1 MFSQRLAMTSQHLFY
16 PLRSVIRCVAKAHLA
31 VTPEAYEADLV
42 WDEVL
47 FTELTSTFLQPAVQ
61 PLLATPYES
70 RNEAALVER
79 QLAQSLVNAYRH
91 ILQQRQDTRVQQ
103 LNALL

>member
-1 MFSQRLAMTSQHLFY
+1 MASQNLFY
-16 PLRSVIRCVAKAHLA
+16 PLRSVIRCVAKAHLT

-42 WDEVL
+42 WDEAL

-61 PLLATPYES
+61 PLLAAPCES
-70 RNEAALVER
+70 RDEAALIEG
-79 QLAQSLVNAYRH
+79 QLAQSLVNAYRR
-91 ILQQRQDTRVQQ
+91 ILRQRQNTQVQQ